1 MTTRFAIATR
11 ALFVDRQASQ
21 NVAVKLPPTIAA
33 QWAEARLAWM
43 RWLARHRLG
52 RSIAHLDDRLLADI
66 GLGPHDLAFA
76 ERLIR
81 GRAASLPKSWSLEEP
96 GQIR

>member
-1 MTTRFAIATR
+1 MTTRFAMATR
-11 ALFVDRQASQ
+11 EAFVDRQASE

-33 QWAEARLAWM
+33 QWAEFRSAWL
-43 RWLARHRLG
+43 RWLAHHRFR

-66 GLGPHDLAFA
+66 GLGPQELGFA

-81 GRAASLPKSWSLEEP
+81 GRAASLPKSWSLGEAD
-96 GQIR
+96 